1 MKNYK
6 SILLLVIIVM
16 LASCKKNSQVVE
28 PDNPNINHRE
38 INQEMKLGSYNAD
51 SEMSIDI
58 NNDGMLDFEVEIDL
72 YKKSDNEYEYEAYL
86 DRDQIGN
93 EVLTQQIDSTAY
105 ILPMQRNALI
115 SGGTTGW
122 NAYSDIFEIGKQL
135 GLSETRYGYAGN
147 GDMLIG
153 VRFMIGTQLHYGWLK
168 MNVASDLK
176 SIIVKEVAYEIR
188 PNVEVKAGEK

>member
-6 SILLLVIIVM
+6 SILLLAIIVM
-16 LASCKKNSQVVE
+16 LVSCKKNSEVVE

-38 INQEMKLGSYNAD
+38 INQEMKLGTYNSN
-51 SEMSIDI
+51 SEMGIDI
-58 NNDGMLDFEVEIDL
+58 NNDGMLDFEVDL
-72 YKKSDNEYEYEAYL
+72 YLFKTSDIEYEYEAYL
-86 DRDQIGN
+86 DREQTGN

-105 ILPMQRNALI
+105 ILPMQSNALV

-122 NAYSDIFEIGKQL
+122 NAYSNIFEIEKQV
-135 GLSETRYGYAGN
+135 SMAETRYGYAGN